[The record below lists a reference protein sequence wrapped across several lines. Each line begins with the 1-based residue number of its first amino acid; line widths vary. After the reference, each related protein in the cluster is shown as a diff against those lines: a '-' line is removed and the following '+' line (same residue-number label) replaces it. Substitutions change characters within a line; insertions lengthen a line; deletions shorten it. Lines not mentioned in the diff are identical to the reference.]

1 MEAIISE
8 FMTQFRSVETRGAY
22 TRDIRALM
30 TYMRAR
36 EISDLRQTTLKD
48 LKKWQKTLETSPGT
62 RRRVACVKSLFKFM
76 YNNDYISENVGRVL
90 TVPKKTPIKNKRQM
104 TREGVLDLIGATT
117 TNQERLLV
125 SLLYYLGVRRDEIR
139 LLKKHDITLKNGSLL
154 FTATGKGNKTRTI
167 PLSKSK
173 TALIQPLLDEI
184 KQGYVFK
191 GRFGQQPMS
200 KSGIHNVMKRVASR
214 AQKPCVSCHWMR
226 HACASHLLDA
236 KATLAQVRDHLGH
249 SNVSVTNTYLFS
261 IDNEITS
268 LLD

>member
-22 TRDIRALM
+22 TRDIRAFM

-48 LKKWQKTLETSPGT
+48 LKKWQKTLQTSPGT
-62 RRRVACVKSLFKFM
+62 RRRVAAIKSFFRFM

-90 TVPKKTPIKNKRQM
+90 TVPKKTPIKVKRQM

-139 LLKKHDITLKNGSLL
+139 LLKKHDIV
-154 FTATGKGNKTRTI
+154 
-167 PLSKSK
+167 
-173 TALIQPLLDEI
+173 
-184 KQGYVFK
+184 Y
-191 GRFGQQPMS
+191 
-200 KSGIHNVMKRVASR
+200 KRG
-214 AQKPCVSCHWMR
+214 C
-226 HACASHLLDA
+226 L
-236 KATLAQVRDHLGH
+236 
-249 SNVSVTNTYLFS
+249 
-261 IDNEITS
+261 
-268 LLD
+268 

>member
-48 LKKWQKTLETSPGT
+48 LKKWQKTLQTSPGT
-62 RRRVACVKSLFKFM
+62 RRRVAAIKSFFRFM

-139 LLKKHDITLKNGSLL
+139 LLKKHDIVYKRGCLY
-154 FTATGKGNKTRTI
+154 FTVTGKGNKTRTI

-214 AQKPCVSCHWMR
+214 I
-226 HACASHLLDA
+226 
-236 KATLAQVRDHLGH
+236 TLVIP
-249 SNVSVTNTYLFS
+249 T
-261 IDNEITS
+261 
-268 LLD
+268 